1 MADFTSNFWNLFVIV
16 ITIVSILACGVFLY
30 FLSRTKIQIKDGK
43 VDTTGHTWDE
53 NLQEFNNPLPRWW
66 MILFYLT
73 IVFGFAYLAMF
84 PGLGNV
90 KGILGWSSTGRCHQ
104 RQRHVQA

>member
-1 MADFTSNFWNLFVIV
+1 MADFTHNFWNLFIIIV
-16 ITIVSILACGVFLY
+16 TIVSILACGVFLY

-66 MILFYLT
+66 MFLFY
-73 IVFGFAYLAMF
+73 FASCALAATSRVDS
-84 PGLGNV
+84 PPTV
-90 KGILGWSSTGRCHQ
+90 
-104 RQRHVQA
+104 AP